1 MAITIIDKH
10 IPSTDGIHT
19 LRGKVYLPEGEVRG
33 ILQISHGMAEHI
45 ARYAEFMTYLAEN
58 GFIAAAHDH
67 IGHGLTAENEKEL
80 GFFAEKDGWRTVCR
94 DVIAFSKSL
103 KEEYPEK
110 PLILMG
116 HSMGSF
122 IARIVCAEA
131 KDLYSAYIF
140 MGTGGANPMSSAGLA
155 LTSILTKT
163 KGPRHI
169 SSLVYAAAFGTY
181 NNRTEKDDI
190 YAWLSTDREMVK
202 KYHDDPLCGF
212 HFTVS
217 AMHDLIKMQDIVNR
231 TAWYAAIP
239 KDRPI
244 LLIAGE
250 EDPVGT
256 YGKGVQAVHKKMI
269 ASGAQKASLK
279 LYPKMRHEVLN
290 EMEKVTVYTDLLD
303 FLKENI

>member
-10 IPSTDGIHT
+10 IPSADGIHT
-19 LRGKVYLPEGEVRG
+19 LRGKVYLPEGEIRG

-45 ARYAEFMTYLAEN
+45 GRYAEFMTHLAEN

-67 IGHGLTAENEKEL
+67 IGHGMTAENEEEL

-94 DVIAFSKSL
+94 DVIAFARSL
-103 KEEYPEK
+103 KEDYPEK

-131 KDLYSAYIF
+131 KELYSAYIF
-140 MGTGGANPMSSAGLA
+140 MGTGGSNPMSSAGLA
-155 LTSILTKT
+155 LTSMLTKT

-169 SSLVYAAAFGTY
+169 SDLVYAAAFGTY

-190 YAWLSTDREMVK
+190 YAWLTTDRDMREK
-202 KYHDDPLCGF
+202 HNKDPLSTF
-212 HFTVS
+212 RFTVS

-231 TAWYAAIP
+231 AAWYAAIP
-239 KDRPI
+239 KDLPI

-250 EDPVGT
+250 EDPVGA
-256 YGKGVQAVHKKMI
+256 YGKGVRAVHKKLT
-269 ASGAQKASLK
+269 AAGVQKLSLK

-290 EMEKVTVYTDLLD
+290 EVERDAVYADLLT